1 MSKPLHVALGF
12 EVVPARQWRKIM
24 PPPRKPANWKD
35 ETFQAKLPELMAAQ
49 ETDAPYYPLTACV
62 QAIWACPLGETKAE
76 KIGGS
81 PLALVT
87 WLTNTGGLLEITSKN
102 TVLYGVSLRRQL
114 RKLAM
119 QSPGDFNA
127 GRLLVDCPESPTK
140 IDLISYCG
148 VRDLFDS
155 AQALANAA
163 LGTVKYEE
171 NNAQAEAV
179 AAAAVA
185 YDYGLHE
192 FTGKPGFSPLEW

>member
-1 MSKPLHVALGF
+1 MNKTLHVALGF
-12 EVVPARQWRKIM
+12 EVVPAEQWRKIM

-62 QAIWACPLGETKAE
+62 KSIWACPLGETKAAQ
-76 KIGGS
+76 IGGS
-81 PLALVT
+81 PIALVT
-87 WLTNTGGLLEITSKN
+87 WLMKTGGHAEITVEN
-102 TVLYGVSLRRQL
+102 TVLYGAGLRRQL

-148 VRDLFDS
+148 VRDLFES

-171 NNAQAEAV
+171 RNARAEAE
-179 AAAAVA
+179 AGAAVA
-185 YDYGLHE
+185 LEYGLHE
-192 FTGKPGFSPLEW
+192 FAGKPGFSPLEW